1 MLEADR
7 IGHNLLAQDHR
18 VISSVAQR
26 WPETVVSG
34 SVDRSRLARVV
45 FADPVQL
52 RELEQLTH
60 PAIRSEI
67 RRWARVLD
75 ERPAAVEIPIL
86 ADLTGPG
93 WIRVTVDAPVAAKIE
108 RLRDRGMSGGDI
120 DRRMGIQPT
129 RSDWLAVADFVLDN
143 HGSVARLEEQVDS
156 LLRRLQGGY

>member
-7 IGHNLLAQDHR
+7 IGHNILAQDHR

-34 SVDRSRLARVV
+34 SVDRARLARVV

-75 ERPAAVEIPIL
+75 ERPAAVEVPIP

-93 WIRVTVDAPVAAKIE
+93 WMRVTVDAPVAAKIE

-129 RSDWLAVADFVLDN
+129 RSDWMAVADFVLDN